1 MKIGQKIEASIA
13 RRSAEALYEEG
24 KKSLELKIY
33 PEAVCRFQEAAV
45 SAKDINSA
53 ALAERSLFELGR
65 AYSELGYGAL
75 AEKDQPSAIGFFR
88 ESLKALED
96 CRSLGAVYPFQS
108 AVLANQIR
116 KTLKGLGAQNEN
128 EFPAEPTGESS
139 TALALRAV
147 PFHEWGSY
155 TRKEAM
161 RSANAALFALLADYD
176 TKEAQQMGLLSAAN
190 DFMRAA
196 KVAQNDQEYASAK
209 AGEATARTLLGIFN
223 EQFRD
228 RQFQDA
234 RECFKPAL
242 EQGLLSGKSLR
253 EATKTAW
260 FKPSPEELEKAAIAF
275 VALGEFGKADKAIS
289 RASHLWFERGVAE
302 LREGLSSYTTFTR
315 AVDSA
320 NRCFMRCQDE
330 ERALI
335 ASFYEASMASPYA
348 LSLGSS
354 TTVKLDMALAI
365 FKLNA
370 WFGMGNACEHLRS
383 GEFSHPEVM
392 RRLERS
398 GSLMLAF
405 PLLCEY
411 LAGGEEESKMA
422 FEILVKSAPVSVPFL
437 LSAAWQIG
445 SPASERAK
453 DALREILKA
462 RTCLAEQVQDIKA
475 ALGE

>member
-1 MKIGQKIEASIA
+1 MKLGQKIEASIA

-24 KKSLELKIY
+24 KKNLELRLY
-33 PEAVCRFQEAAV
+33 PEAVRCFQEAAL
-45 SAKDINSA
+45 SAKGTNSA
-53 ALAERSLFELGR
+53 ALVERSLFELGR
-65 AYSELGYGAL
+65 TYSELGYSAL
-75 AEKDQPSAIGFFR
+75 AEKDQPSAIGFFH

-96 CRSLGAVYPFQS
+96 CRRLGAVYPFQS
-108 AVLANQIR
+108 AVIANQIS
-116 KTLKGLGAQNEN
+116 KTLKGLGAQKEK
-128 EFPAEPTGESS
+128 ELPAGPTGESS
-139 TALALRAV
+139 TALALRTV

-176 TKEAQQMGLLSAAN
+176 TKEAQRMGLMSAAN
-190 DFMRAA
+190 EFMGAA
-196 KVAQNDQEYASAK
+196 KAAQNDHEHASAK
-209 AGEATARTLLGIFN
+209 AGEATARALLGIFN

-228 RQFQDA
+228 KQFQDA
-234 RECFKPAL
+234 RECFKPAI
-242 EQGLLSGKSLR
+242 EQGLISEKKLR

-260 FKPSPEELEKAAIAF
+260 FKPSPEDLEKAAIAF
-275 VALGEFGKADKAIS
+275 VALGEFEKAEKALS
-289 RASHLWFERGVAE
+289 RASRLWFERGVAE
-302 LREGLSSYTTFTR
+302 LKEELASYLTFTR

-320 NRCFMRCQDE
+320 NWCFMRCQDE

-335 ASFYEASMASPYA
+335 ASLYESSMASPYTF
-348 LSLGSS
+348 SLASS

-370 WFGMGNACEHLRS
+370 WFGIGNAYEHLRS
-383 GEFSHPEVM
+383 GDFSHLEVM

-398 GSLMLAF
+398 GSMMLAL

-422 FEILVKSAPVSVPFL
+422 CEILVKSTPVSVSPL
-437 LSAAWQIG
+437 ISAAMQAG